1 MQEKLQSSW
10 ASQSRLRRAL
20 EIANHGSRIRTSGS
34 LIIDIGQVFIVFK
47 ELKEKYNELETASEA
62 SDDDLDFF
70 NDEFDFDRMVFF
82 NNHDAQEI
90 WERYGF
96 F

>member
-20 EIANHGSRIRTSGS
+20 EIANHGSSIRTSGR
-34 LIIDIGQVFIVFK
+34 LIIDIEQVFIVFK
-47 ELKEKYNELETASEA
+47 ELKEQYGVLKYTASEA

-70 NDEFDFDRMVFF
+70 NDVFLDRMVFF
-82 NNHDAQEI
+82 DAHDAEEVMDRWGI
-90 WERYGF
+90 F
-96 F
+96 